1 MDGGKH
7 VCQIPDGRPQKRI
20 IKTTDMK
27 EEIIIAGFGGQGVL
41 SMGKILAY
49 SGLMEDK
56 EVTWMPSY
64 GPEQRGGTANVTVI
78 LSDERIS
85 SPVLNAFDVA
95 VILNQP
101 SLEKFE
107 GKVKPGGILIYD
119 GYGIHHPP
127 TRTDIN
133 VYCIN
138 AMEAAIEMNNTKAFN
153 MIVLGGLLKLK
164 PMVSMENVLKGL
176 KKSLP
181 ERHHHLI
188 PMNEQAILK
197 GMEIIRKV

>member
-1 MDGGKH
+1 
-7 VCQIPDGRPQKRI
+7 
-20 IKTTDMK
+20 MK

-138 AMEAAIEMNNTKAFN
+138 AMEAAI
-153 MIVLGGLLKLK
+153 
-164 PMVSMENVLKGL
+164 
-176 KKSLP
+176 
-181 ERHHHLI
+181 
-188 PMNEQAILK
+188 
-197 GMEIIRKV
+197 

>member
-1 MDGGKH
+1 
-7 VCQIPDGRPQKRI
+7 
-20 IKTTDMK
+20 MK

-49 SGLMEDK
+49 AGLMENK
-56 EVTWMPSY
+56 EVTWMPAY

-78 LSDERIS
+78 VSDQRIS
-85 SPVLNAFDVA
+85 SPIVSTYDTV
-95 VILNQP
+95 VVLNQP

-107 GKVKPGGILIYD
+107 SKVKPGGLLIYEEST
-119 GYGIHHPP
+119 IISPP

-133 VYCIN
+133 IHSI
-138 AMEAAIEMNNTKAFN
+138 AAIDAANEMNNSKAFN

-164 PMVSMENVLKGL
+164 PMVSIDGVLKGL
-176 KKSLP
+176 FKTLP

-188 PMNEQAILK
+188 PVNEQAITL
-197 GMEIIRKV
+197 GGEIIK